1 MTSINDAQ
9 VRLYVDDFGQDVYE
23 ISYPELGLVSC
34 VSSAHLVEERKIQLL
49 RLSSSPAKISQ
60 VG

>member
-9 VRLYVDDFGQDVYE
+9 VRLYVDSHDQEVYE
-23 ISYPELGLVSC
+23 VSYPELGLVSC

-49 RLSSSPAKISQ
+49 RLGSSPAKIS
-60 VG
+60 